1 MSNLQ
6 DLMCQVIHFPRRGI
20 PVYTLRIT
28 PRGSD
33 TELTGTIR
41 TRRPVG
47 EVRELVRTMAL
58 RRWPQGFTFRVR
70 AI

>member
-6 DLMCQVIHFPRRGI
+6 DLMHAVCHTPRTI
-20 PVYTLRIT
+20 PAYTLRIT
-28 PRGSD
+28 PRGSEV
-33 TELTGTIR
+33 ELFGTIR

-47 EVRELVRTMAL
+47 EVRELVRTMAI

>member
-6 DLMCQVIHFPRRGI
+6 ELMAQVIRTPRRG
-20 PVYTLRIT
+20 PPAYSLRIT
-28 PRGSD
+28 PKGSAV
-33 TELTGTIR
+33 ELSGTIR
-41 TRRPVG
+41 TRRSAA